1 MDASS
6 LGSGEWSGNWAG
18 RWLKRGRG
26 RGRRLRIAG
35 GQGAA
40 QSIVLNADIN

>member
-18 RWLKRGRG
+18 RWLMRGRG
-26 RGRRLRIAG
+26 RGQTLRFAG

-40 QSIVLNADIN
+40 GA